1 MIEGKLISL
10 GLEGTAHTFGIGIV
24 SEDGEILADE
34 RDVYKP
40 PEGKGIIPSDA
51 RKHHEEASKTIL
63 ERAISSA
70 GITFDEIDIISYS
83 VGPGLP
89 PPLLFTAKFAKELA
103 EKFNKPLV
111 KVHHGIGHIE
121 IGRVLTGC
129 RDAVVVYLSGGHNAI
144 LAFVNDS
151 YKVFGETQDIT
162 IGNLFDTLAREMGLS
177 MPGGPKIEELAK
189 NGKNYIALPYVVK
202 GMDISFSGIQ
212 TAVLKLISEGIRKED
227 IAFSLQ
233 ETCFAMLTE
242 VAERALAHTEK
253 NELLLVGGVASN
265 KRLQEMM
272 SKMCEERGAK
282 FYVVPA
288 KYSSDNGVMIAYAGL
303 LAYKNGFGK
312 PFEDLIKPKWRIDE
326 VKWFI

>member
-1 MIEGKLISL
+1 MREGKLISL

-34 RDVYKP
+34 RDVYSP

-51 RKHHEEASKTIL
+51 KKHHEKVSKTIL
-63 ERAISSA
+63 ERAINSA
-70 GITFDEIDIISYS
+70 GITFEEIDIISYS
-83 VGPGLP
+83 AGPGLP
-89 PPLLFTAKFAKELA
+89 PPLLFTAKFAKELT
-103 EKFNKPLV
+103 EKFSKTLV

-121 IGRVLTGC
+121 IGRLLTSC
-129 RDAVVVYLSGGHNAI
+129 KDTVVVYLSGGHNAI

-162 IGNLFDTLAREMGLS
+162 IGNLFDTVAREMGLS

-202 GMDISFSGIQ
+202 GMDVSFSGIQ

-272 SKMCEERGAK
+272 SKMCEERRAK
-282 FYVVPA
+282 FYLVPA

>member
-1 MIEGKLISL
+1 MREGKLISL
-10 GLEGTAHTFGIGIV
+10 GIEGTAHTFGVGIV
-24 SEDGEILADE
+24 SEDGRILADE

-51 RKHHEEASKTIL
+51 RKHHEETSKTIL

-70 GITFDEIDIISYS
+70 DISFEEIDIISYS
-83 VGPGLP
+83 AGPGLP
-89 PPLLFTAKFAKELA
+89 PPLLFTAKSAKELA
-103 EKFNKPLV
+103 ERFHKPLV

-121 IGRVLTGC
+121 IGRLLTSC
-129 RDAVVVYLSGGHNAI
+129 KDTVVVYLSGGHNAI

-162 IGNLFDTLAREMGLS
+162 IGNLFDTVAREMGLS

-202 GMDISFSGIQ
+202 GMDVSFSGIQ

-272 SKMCEERGAK
+272 SKMCEERRAK
-282 FYVVPA
+282 FYLVPA

-303 LAYKNGFGK
+303 LSYKNGFGK

>member
-1 MIEGKLISL
+1 MREEKLISL
-10 GLEGTAHTFGIGIV
+10 GIEGTAHTFAIGVV

-34 RDVYKP
+34 RDVYNP
-40 PEGKGIIPSDA
+40 PKGKGIIPSDA
-51 RKHHEEASKTIL
+51 RQHHEKVSKEVL
-63 ERAISSA
+63 EKVMKFAN
-70 GITFDEIDIISYS
+70 ITFKEIDIISYS
-83 VGPGLP
+83 AGPGLP
-89 PPLLFTAKFAKELA
+89 PPLLFTAKFAKYLA
-103 EKFNKPLV
+103 EKFSKPLA
-111 KVHHGIGHIE
+111 KIHHGIGHIE
-121 IGRVLTGC
+121 IGRLLTSC
-129 RDAVVVYLSGGHNAI
+129 KDAVVVYLSGGHNAI

-162 IGNLFDTLAREMGLS
+162 IGNLFDTVAREMGFS

-189 NGKNYIALPYVVK
+189 NGKSYITLPYTVK
-202 GMDISFSGIQ
+202 GMDVSFSGIQ
-212 TAVLKLISEGIRKED
+212 TAVMKLIRERISKED

-272 SKMCEERGAK
+272 KKMCEERGTK
-282 FYVVPA
+282 FYVVPT

-303 LAYKNGFGK
+303 LAYKKGFDK

-326 VKWFI
+326 VNWFI

>member
-1 MIEGKLISL
+1 MREGKLISL
-10 GLEGTAHTFGIGIV
+10 GIEGTAHTFGIGIV
-24 SEDGEILADE
+24 SEDGRILADE

-40 PEGKGIIPSDA
+40 QEGKGIIPSDA
-51 RKHHEEASKTIL
+51 KKHHEDVSKKIL
-63 ERAISSA
+63 EKAISSA
-70 GITFDEIDIISYS
+70 GITLDEIDIISYS
-83 VGPGLP
+83 AGPGLP
-89 PPLLFTAKFAKELA
+89 PPLLSTAKFAKELA
-103 EKFNKPLV
+103 EKSSKPLV

-121 IGRVLTGC
+121 IGRLLTGC

-162 IGNLFDTLAREMGLS
+162 VGNLFDTIAREMGLS
-177 MPGGPKIEELAK
+177 MPGGPKIEELA
-189 NGKNYIALPYVVK
+189 NRGKNYIALPYAVK
-202 GMDISFSGIQ
+202 GMDVSFSGIQ
-212 TAVLKLISEGIRKED
+212 TAVLKLISEGVSKED

-282 FYVVPA
+282 FYVVPS

-303 LAYKNGFGK
+303 LAYKRGFDK

-326 VKWFI
+326 VNWFI

>member
-1 MIEGKLISL
+1 MKGGKLISL
-10 GLEGTAHTFGIGIV
+10 GIEGTAHTFGIGII

-34 RDVYKP
+34 RDVYEP

-51 RKHHEEASKTIL
+51 RKHHEKASQEIL
-63 ERAISSA
+63 KRAMGSA
-70 GITFDEIDIISYS
+70 GVSFEEIDIISYS
-83 VGPGLP
+83 AGPGLP
-89 PPLLFTAKFAKELA
+89 PPLLFTAKFAKDLG
-103 EKFNKPLV
+103 EKFSKPLV

-121 IGRVLTGC
+121 IGRLLTGC
-129 RDAVVVYLSGGHNAI
+129 KDAVVVYLSGGHNAI

-162 IGNLFDTLAREMGLS
+162 VGNLFDTIAREFGLS

-189 NGKNYIALPYVVK
+189 RGRNYIFLPYAVK
-202 GMDISFSGIQ
+202 GMDVSFSGIQ
-212 TAVLKLISEGIRKED
+212 TAVSKLISEGVSKED

-272 SKMCEERGAK
+272 KIMCEEREAK

-288 KYSSDNGVMIAYAGL
+288 EYSSDNGVMIAYAGL
-303 LAYKNGFGK
+303 LAYKNGFDK

-326 VKWFI
+326 VRWFV

>member
-1 MIEGKLISL
+1 VKEGKLISL
-10 GLEGTAHTFGIGIV
+10 GIEGTAHTFGIGIV
-24 SEDGEILADE
+24 SEDGKIWTDE
-34 RDVYKP
+34 RGVYTP
-40 PEGKGIIPSDA
+40 PEGKGIIPSEA
-51 RKHHEEASKTIL
+51 RKYHEEVSKTIL
-63 ERAISSA
+63 ERAINYA
-70 GITFDEIDIISYS
+70 GISFDEIDIISYS
-83 VGPGLP
+83 AGPGLP

-103 EKFNKPLV
+103 EKFYKSLV
-111 KVHHGIGHIE
+111 KVHHGIAHIE
-121 IGRVLTGC
+121 IGRLLTGC
-129 RDAVVVYLSGGHNAI
+129 KDAVVVYLSGGHNAV

-162 IGNLFDTLAREMGLS
+162 IGNLFDTVAREMGLS

-189 NGKNYIALPYVVK
+189 NGKNYITLPYAVK
-202 GMDISFSGIQ
+202 GMDVSFSGIQ
-212 TAVLKLISEGIRKED
+212 TAVLRLISEGVSKED
-227 IAFSLQ
+227 VAFSLQ

-272 SKMCEERGAK
+272 NKMCEERGAK
-282 FYVVPA
+282 FYVVPS

-303 LAYKNGFGK
+303 LAYKRGFDK